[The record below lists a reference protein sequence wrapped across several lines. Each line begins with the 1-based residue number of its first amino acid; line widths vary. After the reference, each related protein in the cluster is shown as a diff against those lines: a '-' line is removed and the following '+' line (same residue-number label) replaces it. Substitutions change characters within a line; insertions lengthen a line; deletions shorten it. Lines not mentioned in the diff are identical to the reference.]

1 VPRGIRDLTI
11 DAGSGFAIFAA
22 APDGGF
28 VTFSS
33 TESGYFITLQP
44 GDELVR
50 CLIQFARDQEIDM
63 AMITGAGSISEVE
76 LGTGSAGRR
85 DQRRS
90 RFAEPLEACA
100 LTGTLTLVDGEP
112 FPRLFGSFARL
123 DNTML
128 GGHIFQAVC
137 GAGAEVLVQLLEP
150 GRRDAV
156 AAGAPVMSQSS
167 GSGTES

>member
-1 VPRGIRDLTI
+1 MTYLLT
-11 DAGSGFAIFAA
+11 
-22 APDGGF
+22 
-28 VTFSS
+28 
-33 TESGYFITLQP
+33 LRP

-50 CLIQFARDQEIDM
+50 CLIQFARDQEID
-63 AMITGAGSISEVE
+63 AALITGAGSISEVE

-90 RFAEPLEACA
+90 RFAEPLEACS

-137 GAGAEVLVQLLEP
+137 GAGTDIVVQALEP
-150 GRRDAV
+150 GGTHAV
-156 AAGAPVMSQSS
+156 PAGAQVMSQSS
-167 GSGTES
+167 GSGTEP